1 MEMIIGDKVWSTWSM
16 RPWLVLKH
24 TGSPFTET
32 LVRLRR
38 ENSEEVRDA
47 LIAAGSPS
55 GLAPVLR
62 DGAVTIW
69 DSLAISEYLAEKF
82 PAARLWPTDPVARAL
97 GRAAATEMHSGF
109 TSLRG
114 ECPMDLRRH
123 EPATLIPAAL
133 APATQE
139 NVRRIIGLWRELL
152 RRFGGPFLLGAEW
165 SIADAFFTPVA
176 TRFRSYGVHLTDY
189 GDDGSAGAYAVR
201 LLETPEY
208 LAWEHEALTD
218 ERVLSGAL

>member
-16 RPWLVLKH
+16 RPWLVLKR
-24 TGSPFTET
+24 TGAPFTET
-32 LVRLRR
+32 LIRLRR

-47 LIAAGSPS
+47 AVAAGSPS
-55 GLAPVLR
+55 GLVPVLK
-62 DGAVTIW
+62 DGTVTIW

-82 PAARLWPTDPVARAL
+82 PAAGLWPTDPVARAL
-97 GRAAATEMHSGF
+97 GRAATAEMHSGF
-109 TSLRG
+109 NSLRG

-123 EPATLIPAAL
+123 EPVTLT
-133 APATQE
+133 PATQE
-139 NVRRIIGLWRELL
+139 NVRRIVGLWGDLL
-152 RRFGGPFLLGAEW
+152 RRFGGPFLLGGQW

-176 TRFRSYGVHLTDY
+176 TRFRSYGVHPTDY
-189 GDDGSAGAYAVR
+189 GDDGSACAYAAR

-218 ERVLSGAL
+218 ERVLSSAI